1 MRQSSGRSIVHNS
14 GGERKP
20 QRELPTQVET
30 VLAVIEATYLGTKPS
45 LRYEMT
51 QNLIMSI
58 KLDVLRQ
65 VSRFESD
72 DMNVSDVVRKMIKT
86 AVKESGS

>member
-1 MRQSSGRSIVHNS
+1 MHD
-14 GGERKP
+14 
-20 QRELPTQVET
+20 LPSQVET

-58 KLDVLRQ
+58 KADVLKK
-65 VSRFESD
+65 VSVFESD